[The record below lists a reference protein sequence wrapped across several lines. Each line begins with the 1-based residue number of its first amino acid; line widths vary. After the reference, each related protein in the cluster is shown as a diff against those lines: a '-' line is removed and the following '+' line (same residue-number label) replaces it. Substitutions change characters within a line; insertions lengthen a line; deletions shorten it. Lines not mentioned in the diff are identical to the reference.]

1 MWLTLLERN
10 EWESRILALILKD
23 INAGYNGKIQLRD
36 VSLDIDDRDF
46 VGIVGPN
53 GGGKTTLLRVI
64 LGLLKPYSGTVRYL
78 RGGSPVD
85 SLSVGYL
92 PQTRD
97 IDTDFPI
104 SVAEVVAS
112 GMNSPHRLFGGYT
125 REQRERARET
135 MDAIGITDMARRPI
149 KALSGGELQR
159 VLFARALV
167 SRPEVLVL
175 DEPDNFVDDNFET
188 FMYDT
193 IRRVNRE
200 AAVVMVSHD
209 RQFVETYAKKIIEV
223 NERVKILR

>member
-64 LGLLKPYSGTVRYL
+64 LGLLKPYSGTIGYR
-78 RGGSPVD
+78 RNCKPVD

-104 SVAEVVAS
+104 SVGEVVAS
-112 GMNSPHRLFGGYT
+112 GMSSPRWLFGGYT
-125 REQRERARET
+125 REQRERAGET
-135 MDAIGITDMARRPI
+135 MEAIGISDMAHRPI

-193 IRRVNRE
+193 IRRVNNE

>member
-1 MWLTLLERN
+1 M
-10 EWESRILALILKD
+10 ALRLRD
-23 INAGYNGKIQLRD
+23 INAGYNGRIQLRD
-36 VSLDIDDRDF
+36 VSIDIDDRDF
-46 VGIVGPN
+46 VGIVRPN

-64 LGLLKPYSGTVRYL
+64 LGLLPPYSGTIEYL
-78 RGGSPVD
+78 RNGERAD

-104 SVAEVVAS
+104 SVGDIVAS
-112 GMNSPHRLFGGYT
+112 GMNSPRRLFGGYSK
-125 REQRERARET
+125 EQRRMAEET
-135 MDAIGITDMARRPI
+135 MRTIGIDDMKHRPV

-175 DEPDNFVDDNFET
+175 DEPDNFVDDDFET

-193 IRRVNRE
+193 IRSVNKD
-200 AAVVMVSHD
+200 AAVIMVSHD
-209 RQFVETYAKKIIEV
+209 TDFVTTNAKKIIEV

>member
-1 MWLTLLERN
+1 MPTHWAKERTERN
-10 EWESRILALILKD
+10 RIVALILED

-36 VSLDIDDRDF
+36 ASLSIDDKDF

-78 RGGSPVD
+78 RGGKPVD

-104 SVAEVVAS
+104 SVGEVVAS
-112 GMNSPHRLFGGYT
+112 GMNSPRRLFGGYT
-125 REQRERARET
+125 REQRERAAEVI
-135 MDAIGITDMARRPI
+135 DAIGITDMAHRPI

-188 FMYDT
+188 FMYET
-193 IRRVNRE
+193 IRRVNNE

-223 NERVKILR
+223 NERVKFLR

>member
-1 MWLTLLERN
+1 M
-10 EWESRILALILKD
+10 ALRLRD
-23 INAGYNGKIQLRD
+23 INAGYNGRIQLRD
-36 VSLDIDDRDF
+36 VSIDIDDRDF

-64 LGLLKPYSGTVRYL
+64 LGLLPPYSGTIEYL
-78 RGGSPVD
+78 RNGERAD

-97 IDTDFPI
+97 IDTAFPI
-104 SVAEVVAS
+104 AVGDIVAS
-112 GMNSPHRLFGGYT
+112 GMNSPRRLFGGYSK
-125 REQRERARET
+125 EQRRMAEET
-135 MDAIGITDMARRPI
+135 MRTIGIDDMKHRPV

-175 DEPDNFVDDNFET
+175 DEPDNFVDDDFET
-188 FMYDT
+188 FMYET
-193 IRRVNRE
+193 IRCVNKN
-200 AAVVMVSHD
+200 AAVIMVSHD
-209 RQFVETYAKKIIEV
+209 RDFVAANAKKIIEV

>member
-1 MWLTLLERN
+1 M
-10 EWESRILALILKD
+10 AVILKD
-23 INAGYNGKIQLRD
+23 INAGYNGRIQLRD
-36 VSLDIDDRDF
+36 ANIDIDDRDF

-64 LGLLKPYSGTVRYL
+64 LGLLKPYSGTIEYL
-78 RGGSPVD
+78 CNGERVD

-104 SVAEVVAS
+104 SVGDIVTS
-112 GMNSPHRLFGGYT
+112 GLNSPRHLFSGYT
-125 REQRERARET
+125 REQRRTAEET
-135 MDAIGITDMARRPI
+135 MRTIGIADMARRPV

-167 SRPEVLVL
+167 SRPELLIL
-175 DEPDNFVDDNFET
+175 DEPDNFVDDNFES

-193 IRRVNRE
+193 IRNVNNE
-200 AAVVMVSHD
+200 AAIVMVSHD
-209 RQFVETYAKKIIEV
+209 RQFVESYAKKIIEV
-223 NERVKILR
+223 NERIKILR

>member
-1 MWLTLLERN
+1 M
-10 EWESRILALILKD
+10 ALRLRD
-23 INAGYNGKIQLRD
+23 INAGYNGRIQLRD
-36 VSLDIDDRDF
+36 VSIDIDDRDF

-64 LGLLKPYSGTVRYL
+64 LGLLPPYSGTIEYL
-78 RGGSPVD
+78 RNGERAD

-104 SVAEVVAS
+104 SVGDIVAS
-112 GMNSPHRLFGGYT
+112 GMNSPRRLFGGYSK
-125 REQRERARET
+125 EQRRMAEET
-135 MDAIGITDMARRPI
+135 MRTIGIDDMKHRPV

-175 DEPDNFVDDNFET
+175 DEPDNFVDDDFET

-193 IRRVNRE
+193 IRCVNKD
-200 AAVVMVSHD
+200 AAVIMVSHD
-209 RQFVETYAKKIIEV
+209 TDFVTTNAKKIIEV
-223 NERVKILR
+223 NERVKNLR

>member
-1 MWLTLLERN
+1 M
-10 EWESRILALILKD
+10 ALRLRD
-23 INAGYNGKIQLRD
+23 INAGYNGRIQLRD
-36 VSLDIDDRDF
+36 VSIDIDDRDF

-64 LGLLKPYSGTVRYL
+64 LGLLPPYSGTIEYL
-78 RGGSPVD
+78 RNGERAD

-104 SVAEVVAS
+104 SVGDIVAS
-112 GMNSPHRLFGGYT
+112 GMNSPCRLFGGYSK
-125 REQRERARET
+125 EQRRMAEET
-135 MDAIGITDMARRPI
+135 MRTIGIDDMKHRPV

-175 DEPDNFVDDNFET
+175 DEPDNFVDDDFET

-193 IRRVNRE
+193 IRSVNKD
-200 AAVVMVSHD
+200 AAVIMVSHD
-209 RQFVETYAKKIIEV
+209 TDFVTTNAKKIIEV

>member
-1 MWLTLLERN
+1 M
-10 EWESRILALILKD
+10 ALILED

-36 VSLDIDDRDF
+36 ASLSIDDKDF

-78 RGGSPVD
+78 RGGKPVD

-104 SVAEVVAS
+104 SVGEVVAS
-112 GMNSPHRLFGGYT
+112 GMNSPRRLFGGYT
-125 REQRERARET
+125 REQRERAAEVI
-135 MDAIGITDMARRPI
+135 DAIGITDMARRPI

-188 FMYDT
+188 FMYET
-193 IRRVNRE
+193 IRRVNNE

-223 NERVKILR
+223 NERVKFLR

>member
-1 MWLTLLERN
+1 M
-10 EWESRILALILKD
+10 ALRLRD
-23 INAGYNGKIQLRD
+23 INAGYNGRIQLRD
-36 VSLDIDDRDF
+36 VSIDIDDRDF

-64 LGLLKPYSGTVRYL
+64 LGLLPPYSGTIEYL
-78 RGGSPVD
+78 RNGERAD

-104 SVAEVVAS
+104 SVGDIVAS
-112 GMNSPHRLFGGYT
+112 GMNSPRRLFGGYSK
-125 REQRERARET
+125 EQRRMAEET
-135 MDAIGITDMARRPI
+135 MRTIGIDYMKHRPV

-175 DEPDNFVDDNFET
+175 DEPDNFVDDDFET

-193 IRRVNRE
+193 IRSVNKD
-200 AAVVMVSHD
+200 AAVIMVSHD
-209 RQFVETYAKKIIEV
+209 TDFVTTNAKKIIEV
-223 NERVKILR
+223 NEKVKILR

>member
-1 MWLTLLERN
+1 M
-10 EWESRILALILKD
+10 ALRLRD
-23 INAGYNGKIQLRD
+23 INAGYNGRIQLRD
-36 VSLDIDDRDF
+36 VSIDIDDRDF

-64 LGLLKPYSGTVRYL
+64 LGLLPPYSGTIEYL
-78 RGGSPVD
+78 RNGERAD

-104 SVAEVVAS
+104 SVGDIVAS
-112 GMNSPHRLFGGYT
+112 GMNSPRRLFGGYSK
-125 REQRERARET
+125 EQRRMAEET
-135 MDAIGITDMARRPI
+135 MRTIGIDDMKHRPV

-175 DEPDNFVDDNFET
+175 DEPDNFVDDDFET

-193 IRRVNRE
+193 IRCVNKD
-200 AAVVMVSHD
+200 AAVIMVSHD
-209 RQFVETYAKKIIEV
+209 TDFVTTNAKKIIEV

>member
-1 MWLTLLERN
+1 M
-10 EWESRILALILKD
+10 ALRLRD
-23 INAGYNGKIQLRD
+23 INAGYNGRIQLRD
-36 VSLDIDDRDF
+36 VSIDIDDRDF

-64 LGLLKPYSGTVRYL
+64 LGLLPPYSGTIEYL
-78 RGGSPVD
+78 RNGERAD

-104 SVAEVVAS
+104 SVGDIVAS
-112 GMNSPHRLFGGYT
+112 GMNSPRRLFGGYSK
-125 REQRERARET
+125 EQRRMAEET
-135 MDAIGITDMARRPI
+135 MRTIGIDDMKHRPV

-175 DEPDNFVDDNFET
+175 DEPDNFVDDDFET

-193 IRRVNRE
+193 IRCVNKD
-200 AAVVMVSHD
+200 AAVIMVSHD
-209 RQFVETYAKKIIEV
+209 TDCVTTNAKKIIEV

>member
-1 MWLTLLERN
+1 M
-10 EWESRILALILKD
+10 ALRLRD
-23 INAGYNGKIQLRD
+23 INAGYNGRIQLRD
-36 VSLDIDDRDF
+36 VSIDIDDRDF

-64 LGLLKPYSGTVRYL
+64 LGLLPPYSGTIEYL
-78 RGGSPVD
+78 RNGERAD

-97 IDTDFPI
+97 IDTDFPT
-104 SVAEVVAS
+104 SVGDIVAS
-112 GMNSPHRLFGGYT
+112 GMNSPRRLFGGYSK
-125 REQRERARET
+125 EQRRMAEET
-135 MDAIGITDMARRPI
+135 MRTIGIDDMKHRPV

-175 DEPDNFVDDNFET
+175 DEPDNFVDDDFET

-193 IRRVNRE
+193 IRSVNKD
-200 AAVVMVSHD
+200 AAVIMVSHD
-209 RQFVETYAKKIIEV
+209 TDFVTTNAKKIIEV

>member
-1 MWLTLLERN
+1 M
-10 EWESRILALILKD
+10 ALRLRD
-23 INAGYNGKIQLRD
+23 INAGYNGRIQLRD
-36 VSLDIDDRDF
+36 VSIDIEDRDF

-64 LGLLKPYSGTVRYL
+64 LGLLPPYSGTIEYL
-78 RGGSPVD
+78 RNGERAD
-85 SLSVGYL
+85 SLTVGYL

-104 SVAEVVAS
+104 SVGDIVAS
-112 GMNSPHRLFGGYT
+112 GMNSPRRLFGGYSK
-125 REQRERARET
+125 EQRRMAEET
-135 MDAIGITDMARRPI
+135 MRTIGIDDMKHRPV

-175 DEPDNFVDDNFET
+175 DEPDNFVDDDFET

-193 IRRVNRE
+193 IRSVNKD
-200 AAVVMVSHD
+200 AAVIMVSHD
-209 RQFVETYAKKIIEV
+209 TDFVTTNAKKIIEV

>member
-1 MWLTLLERN
+1 MAI
-10 EWESRILALILKD
+10 ILRD
-23 INAGYNGKIQLRD
+23 INAGYNGRIQLRD
-36 VSLDIDDRDF
+36 VSIDIDDRDF

-53 GGGKTTLLRVI
+53 GGGKTTLLRDI
-64 LGLLKPYSGTVRYL
+64 LGLLKPYSGSIEYMRNGKKVN
-78 RGGSPVD
+78 

-92 PQTRD
+92 PQSRD

-104 SVAEVVAS
+104 SVGDIVAS

-125 REQRERARET
+125 KEQRLMAEET
-135 MDAIGITDMARRPI
+135 MLTIGIDDMKHRPV

-167 SRPEVLVL
+167 SRPEVVVL
-175 DEPDNFVDDNFET
+175 DEPDNFVDDDFET
-188 FMYDT
+188 FMYET
-193 IRRVNRE
+193 IRCVNKE

-209 RQFVETYAKKIIEV
+209 RDFVTANAKKIIEV

>member
-1 MWLTLLERN
+1 M
-10 EWESRILALILKD
+10 ALRLRD
-23 INAGYNGKIQLRD
+23 INAGYNGRIQLRD
-36 VSLDIDDRDF
+36 VSIDIDDRDF

-64 LGLLKPYSGTVRYL
+64 LGLLPPYSGTIEYL
-78 RGGSPVD
+78 RNGERAD

-104 SVAEVVAS
+104 SVGDIVAS
-112 GMNSPHRLFGGYT
+112 GMNSPRRLFGGYT
-125 REQRERARET
+125 REQRRMAEET
-135 MDAIGITDMARRPI
+135 MRTIGIADMQHRPV

-167 SRPEVLVL
+167 SRPEVVIL
-175 DEPDNFVDDNFET
+175 DEPDNFVDDDFET
-188 FMYDT
+188 FMYET
-193 IRRVNRE
+193 IRCVNKN
-200 AAVVMVSHD
+200 AAVIMVSHD
-209 RQFVETYAKKIIEV
+209 RDFVAANAKKIIEV

>member
-1 MWLTLLERN
+1 M
-10 EWESRILALILKD
+10 ALILED

-36 VSLDIDDRDF
+36 ASLSIDDKDF

-78 RGGSPVD
+78 RGGKPVD

-104 SVAEVVAS
+104 SVGEVVAS
-112 GMNSPHRLFGGYT
+112 GMNSPRRLFGGYT
-125 REQRERARET
+125 REQCERAAEVI
-135 MDAIGITDMARRPI
+135 DAIGITDMARRPI

-188 FMYDT
+188 FMYET
-193 IRRVNRE
+193 IRRVNNE

-223 NERVKILR
+223 NERVKFLR

>member
-1 MWLTLLERN
+1 M
-10 EWESRILALILKD
+10 ALRLRD
-23 INAGYNGKIQLRD
+23 INAGYNGRIQLRD
-36 VSLDIDDRDF
+36 VSIDIDDRDF

-64 LGLLKPYSGTVRYL
+64 LGLLPPYSGTIEYL
-78 RGGSPVD
+78 RNGERAD
-85 SLSVGYL
+85 SLTVGYL

-104 SVAEVVAS
+104 SVGDIVAS
-112 GMNSPHRLFGGYT
+112 GMNSPRRLFGGYSK
-125 REQRERARET
+125 EQRRMAEET
-135 MDAIGITDMARRPI
+135 MRTIGIDDMKHRPV

-175 DEPDNFVDDNFET
+175 DEPDNFVDDDFET

-193 IRRVNRE
+193 IRSVNKD
-200 AAVVMVSHD
+200 AAVIMVSHD
-209 RQFVETYAKKIIEV
+209 TDFVTTNAKKIIEV

>member
-1 MWLTLLERN
+1 M
-10 EWESRILALILKD
+10 ALRLRD
-23 INAGYNGKIQLRD
+23 INAGYNGRIQLRD
-36 VSLDIDDRDF
+36 VSIDIDDRDF

-64 LGLLKPYSGTVRYL
+64 LGLLPPYSGTIEYL
-78 RGGSPVD
+78 RNGERAD

-104 SVAEVVAS
+104 SVGDIVAS
-112 GMNSPHRLFGGYT
+112 GMNSPRRLFGGYSK
-125 REQRERARET
+125 EQRIMAEET
-135 MDAIGITDMARRPI
+135 MRTIGIDDMKHRPV

-175 DEPDNFVDDNFET
+175 DEPDNFVDDDFET

-193 IRRVNRE
+193 IRSVNKD
-200 AAVVMVSHD
+200 AAVIMVSHD
-209 RQFVETYAKKIIEV
+209 TDFVTTNAKKIIEV

>member
-1 MWLTLLERN
+1 LPTHWAKERTERN
-10 EWESRILALILKD
+10 RIVALILED

-36 VSLDIDDRDF
+36 ASLSIDDKDF

-78 RGGSPVD
+78 RGGKPVD

-104 SVAEVVAS
+104 SVGEVVAS
-112 GMNSPHRLFGGYT
+112 GMNSPRRLFGGYT
-125 REQRERARET
+125 REQRERAAEVI
-135 MDAIGITDMARRPI
+135 DAIGITDMARRPI

-188 FMYDT
+188 FMYET
-193 IRRVNRE
+193 IRRVNNE

-223 NERVKILR
+223 NERVKFLR

>member
-1 MWLTLLERN
+1 M
-10 EWESRILALILKD
+10 ALRLRD
-23 INAGYNGKIQLRD
+23 INAGYNGRIQLRD
-36 VSLDIDDRDF
+36 VSIDIDDRDF

-64 LGLLKPYSGTVRYL
+64 LGLLPPYSGTIEYL
-78 RGGSPVD
+78 RNGERAD

-104 SVAEVVAS
+104 SVGDIVAS
-112 GMNSPHRLFGGYT
+112 GMNSPRRLFGGYSK
-125 REQRERARET
+125 EQRRMAEET
-135 MDAIGITDMARRPI
+135 MLTIGIDDMKHRPV

-175 DEPDNFVDDNFET
+175 DEPDNFVDDDFET
-188 FMYDT
+188 FMYET
-193 IRRVNRE
+193 IRCVNKN
-200 AAVVMVSHD
+200 AAVIMVSHD
-209 RQFVETYAKKIIEV
+209 RDFVAANAKKIIEV

>member
-1 MWLTLLERN
+1 M
-10 EWESRILALILKD
+10 ALRLRD
-23 INAGYNGKIQLRD
+23 INAGYNGRIQLRD
-36 VSLDIDDRDF
+36 VSIDIDDRDF

-64 LGLLKPYSGTVRYL
+64 LGLLPPYSGTIEYL
-78 RGGSPVD
+78 RNGERAD
-85 SLSVGYL
+85 SLTVGYL

-104 SVAEVVAS
+104 SVGDIVAS
-112 GMNSPHRLFGGYT
+112 GMNSPRRLFGGYSK
-125 REQRERARET
+125 EQRRMAEET
-135 MDAIGITDMARRPI
+135 MRTIGIDDMKHRPV

-175 DEPDNFVDDNFET
+175 DEPDNFVDDDFET

-193 IRRVNRE
+193 IRCVNKD
-200 AAVVMVSHD
+200 AAVIMVSHD
-209 RQFVETYAKKIIEV
+209 TDFVTKKKKKIIEV

>member
-1 MWLTLLERN
+1 M
-10 EWESRILALILKD
+10 ALRLRD
-23 INAGYNGKIQLRD
+23 INAGYNGRIQLRD
-36 VSLDIDDRDF
+36 VSIDIDDRDF

-64 LGLLKPYSGTVRYL
+64 LGLLPPYSGTIEYL
-78 RGGSPVD
+78 RNGERAD

-104 SVAEVVAS
+104 SVGDIVAS
-112 GMNSPHRLFGGYT
+112 GMNSPRRLFGGYSK
-125 REQRERARET
+125 EQRRMAEET
-135 MDAIGITDMARRPI
+135 MRTIGIDDMKHRPV

-175 DEPDNFVDDNFET
+175 DEPDNFVDDDFET

-193 IRRVNRE
+193 IRSVNKD
-200 AAVVMVSHD
+200 AAVIMVSHD
-209 RQFVETYAKKIIEV
+209 TDFVTTNAKKIIEV

>member
-1 MWLTLLERN
+1 M
-10 EWESRILALILKD
+10 ALRLRD
-23 INAGYNGKIQLRD
+23 INAGYNGRIQLRD
-36 VSLDIDDRDF
+36 VSIDIDDRDF

-64 LGLLKPYSGTVRYL
+64 LGLLPPYSGTIEYL
-78 RGGSPVD
+78 RNGERAD

-104 SVAEVVAS
+104 SVGDIVAS
-112 GMNSPHRLFGGYT
+112 GMNSPRRLFGGYSK
-125 REQRERARET
+125 EQRRMAEET
-135 MDAIGITDMARRPI
+135 MRSIGIDDMKHRPV

-175 DEPDNFVDDNFET
+175 DEPDNFVDDDFET

-193 IRRVNRE
+193 IRSVNKD
-200 AAVVMVSHD
+200 AAVIMVSHD
-209 RQFVETYAKKIIEV
+209 TDFVTTNAKKIIEV

>member
-1 MWLTLLERN
+1 M
-10 EWESRILALILKD
+10 ALRLRD
-23 INAGYNGKIQLRD
+23 INAGYNGRIQLRD
-36 VSLDIDDRDF
+36 VSIDIEDRDF

-64 LGLLKPYSGTVRYL
+64 LGLLPPYSGTIEYL
-78 RGGSPVD
+78 RNGERAD

-104 SVAEVVAS
+104 SVGDIVAS
-112 GMNSPHRLFGGYT
+112 GMNSPRRLFGGYSK
-125 REQRERARET
+125 EQRRMAEET
-135 MDAIGITDMARRPI
+135 MRTIGIDDMKHRPV

-175 DEPDNFVDDNFET
+175 DEPDNFVDDDFET

-193 IRRVNRE
+193 IRSVNKD
-200 AAVVMVSHD
+200 AAVSMVSHD
-209 RQFVETYAKKIIEV
+209 TDFVTTNAKKIIEV

>member
-1 MWLTLLERN
+1 MR
-10 EWESRILALILKD
+10 D
-23 INAGYNGKIQLRD
+23 INAGYNGRIQLRD
-36 VSLDIDDRDF
+36 VSIDIDDRDF

-64 LGLLKPYSGTVRYL
+64 LGLLKPYSGSIEYMRNGKKVN
-78 RGGSPVD
+78 

-92 PQTRD
+92 PQSRD

-104 SVAEVVAS
+104 SVGEIVAS

-125 REQRERARET
+125 KEQRLMAEET
-135 MDAIGITDMARRPI
+135 MLTIGIDDMKHRPV

-159 VLFARALV
+159 VLLARALV
-167 SRPEVLVL
+167 SRPEVVVL
-175 DEPDNFVDDNFET
+175 DEPDNFVDDDFET
-188 FMYDT
+188 FMYET
-193 IRRVNRE
+193 IRCVNKE

-209 RQFVETYAKKIIEV
+209 RDFVTANAKKIIEV

>member
-1 MWLTLLERN
+1 M
-10 EWESRILALILKD
+10 ALRLRD
-23 INAGYNGKIQLRD
+23 INAGYNGRIQLRD
-36 VSLDIDDRDF
+36 VSIDIEDRDF

-64 LGLLKPYSGTVRYL
+64 LGLLPPYSGTIEYL
-78 RGGSPVD
+78 RNGERAD

-104 SVAEVVAS
+104 AVGDIVAS
-112 GMNSPHRLFGGYT
+112 GMNSPRRLFGGYSK
-125 REQRERARET
+125 EQRRMAEET
-135 MDAIGITDMARRPI
+135 MRTIGIDDMKHRPV
-149 KALSGGELQR
+149 KALSGGELKR

-175 DEPDNFVDDNFET
+175 DEPDNFVDDDFET

-193 IRRVNRE
+193 IRSGNKD
-200 AAVVMVSHD
+200 AAVIMVSHD
-209 RQFVETYAKKIIEV
+209 TDFVTTNAKKIIEV

>member
-1 MWLTLLERN
+1 MPTHWAKERTERN
-10 EWESRILALILKD
+10 RIVALILED

-36 VSLDIDDRDF
+36 ASLIIDDRDF

-78 RGGSPVD
+78 RGGKPVD

-104 SVAEVVAS
+104 SVGEVVAS
-112 GMNSPHRLFGGYT
+112 GMNSPRRLFGGYT
-125 REQRERARET
+125 CEQCERAAEV
-135 MDAIGITDMARRPI
+135 MDTIGITDMAHRPI

-188 FMYDT
+188 FMYET
-193 IRRVNRE
+193 IRRVNNE

-223 NERVKILR
+223 NERVKFLR

>member
-1 MWLTLLERN
+1 MPTHWAKERTERN
-10 EWESRILALILKD
+10 RIVALILED

-36 VSLDIDDRDF
+36 ASLSIDDKDF

-78 RGGSPVD
+78 RGGKPVD

-104 SVAEVVAS
+104 SVGEVVAS
-112 GMNSPHRLFGGYT
+112 GMNSPRRLFGGYT
-125 REQRERARET
+125 REQRERAAEVI
-135 MDAIGITDMARRPI
+135 DAIGITDMARRPI

-188 FMYDT
+188 FMYET
-193 IRRVNRE
+193 IRRVNNE

-223 NERVKILR
+223 NERVKFLR

>member
-1 MWLTLLERN
+1 M
-10 EWESRILALILKD
+10 ALRLRD
-23 INAGYNGKIQLRD
+23 INAGYNGRIQLRD
-36 VSLDIDDRDF
+36 VSIDIDDRDF

-64 LGLLKPYSGTVRYL
+64 LGLLPPYSGTIEYL
-78 RGGSPVD
+78 RNGERAD

-104 SVAEVVAS
+104 SVGDIVAS
-112 GMNSPHRLFGGYT
+112 GMNSPRRLFGGYSK
-125 REQRERARET
+125 EQRRMAEET
-135 MDAIGITDMARRPI
+135 MRTIGIDDMKHRPV

-175 DEPDNFVDDNFET
+175 DEPDNFVDDDFET

-193 IRRVNRE
+193 IRSVNKD
-200 AAVVMVSHD
+200 AAVNMVSHD
-209 RQFVETYAKKIIEV
+209 ADFVTTNAKKIIEV